1 MLRVAGAGLVAGVLA
16 SALAP
21 ATAREVRAIKR
32 PPTGVAVATLAY
44 VDKMVERETAT
55 GGGWQRL
62 TEGESVRT
70 GDRIRTAPDG
80 LARLKYPWMSL
91 TAGPSTVLHIP
102 AGFILST
109 VLDEGRA
116 ELLAQGREIIK
127 VRTAEAEIRGEGRLI
142 VRREQER
149 TIVMAM
155 ALDGTF
161 RVEASGMAV
170 VLQAG
175 EGTVIKDGQH
185 PEPPAKLPEAPTS
198 LQPGQDP
205 VYVTR
210 GEPVQLSWSPAADTH
225 HIELLPLNSD
235 DVLTEKDVSGPPQAL
250 TFAWLGTYR
259 WRVSSRDARGIE
271 SRPSAPGYI
280 CVVEK

>member
-1 MLRVAGAGLVAGVLA
+1 MLRVPGAWLLAGALAG
-16 SALAP
+16 ALAP
-21 ATAREVRAIKR
+21 ATAREVRAIK
-32 PPTGVAVATLAY
+32 PPATGIAVATLAY
-44 VDKMVERETAT
+44 LDKLVEREAAT
-55 GGGWQRL
+55 GKGWQRL
-62 TEGESVRT
+62 TEGESIHT

-80 LARLKYPWMSL
+80 MARLKYPWMSL
-91 TAGPSTVLHIP
+91 TAGPSTVVHIP

-149 TIVMAM
+149 TMVMAM

-161 RVEASGMAV
+161 RVEASGAAV
-170 VLQAG
+170 VLHAG
-175 EGTVIKDGQH
+175 EGTVIQDGQR
-185 PEPPAKLPEAPTS
+185 PEPPAKLPQAPTT

-210 GEPVQLSWSPAADTH
+210 GEPVRLSWSPTAAAH
-225 HIELLPLNSD
+225 HIQLLPLGSEEA
-235 DVLTEKDVSGPPQAL
+235 LIEKDVSGPPQAL
-250 TFAWLGTYR
+250 TFSLLGTYR

>member
-1 MLRVAGAGLVAGVLA
+1 V
-16 SALAP
+16 P
-21 ATAREVRAIKR
+21 
-32 PPTGVAVATLAY
+32 VATLAY
-44 VDKMVERETAT
+44 VDKGVERETT
-55 GGGWQRL
+55 SGHGWQRL

-91 TAGPSTVLHIP
+91 TAGPSTVVHIP

-149 TIVMAM
+149 TMVMAM
-155 ALDGTF
+155 ALEGTF
-161 RVEASGMAV
+161 RVEASGASV

-175 EGTVIKDGQH
+175 EGTVIKDGRQ
-185 PEPPAKLPEAPTS
+185 PEAPAKLPEAPTA

-210 GEPVQLSWSPAADTH
+210 GEPLRLSWSPAGDTH
-225 HIELLPLNSD
+225 HIQLLPLNSD
-235 DVLTEKDVSGPPQAL
+235 DVLIEKDVSGPPQAI
-250 TFAWLGTYR
+250 TFAWLGTFR
-259 WRVSSRDARGIE
+259 WRVSSRDARGME

-280 CVVEK
+280 CVVDK

>member
-1 MLRVAGAGLVAGVLA
+1 MLRAPGAGLLAGALV

-21 ATAREVRAIKR
+21 ATAREVRAIK
-32 PPTGVAVATLAY
+32 PPNTGVPVATLAY
-44 VDKMVERETAT
+44 VDKGVERETAT
-55 GGGWQRL
+55 GRGWQPL

-91 TAGPSTVLHIP
+91 TAGPSTVVHIP

-127 VRTAEAEIRGEGRLI
+127 VRTAEAEIRGEGRII

-149 TIVMAM
+149 TMVMAM

-185 PEPPAKLPEAPTS
+185 PEPPAKLPEAPTA

-205 VYVTR
+205 VYVAR
-210 GEPVQLSWSPAADTH
+210 GEPVRLSWSPAGEAH
-225 HIELLPLNSD
+225 HIQLLPLYSD
-235 DVLTEKDVSGPPQAL
+235 EVLIEKDVSGPPQAL